1 MDIKVNEHRSG
12 SGSMCEF
19 PQRDVQMPSK
29 ARRRGHDEGS
39 IYQRESDG
47 RWVAVVD
54 AGYINGKR
62 RRFTGYGRTRK
73 EATAH
78 PPDLRRRAK
87 LAQQETASIKTVR
100 EFFTYWMAT
109 KVKID
114 KAPKTVESYQGLVDN
129 HILPVIG
136 SKRLAMLNRADIQ
149 RMLDAVAAKEKIG
162 PRSVEN
168 VRDVALNALN
178 DAIAWRMIDEN
189 PAKYTAIAK
198 VPESEQGAITVEEA
212 RRLFNQVKDDRF
224 EALYI
229 IAATYGLRRGECLGL
244 RWEDIDTEANVMRV
258 RQQVVVVNN
267 APMVTPLKTKK
278 SKRDLPLL
286 EDIAAALERRR
297 DRQDVERLLAGDVWQ
312 ERGLIF
318 SSTVGTPYQ
327 PANLHKRWHAHLKG
341 AGLNPVPFHSLRHTA
356 ASFLVTLNVHPR
368 ISMEMLGHTN
378 IQTTMQIY
386 SHAQSVDMRK
396 AMESVEHV
404 LRRASESDS

>member
-1 MDIKVNEHRSG
+1 MVGGEV
-12 SGSMCEF
+12 
-19 PQRDVQMPSK
+19 PQKDVQMPSK
-29 ARRRGHDEGS
+29 ARRRGHSEGS

-62 RRFTGYGRTRK
+62 RRFTGYGETRK

-78 PPDLRRRAK
+78 LPDLKRRAK
-87 LAQQETASIKTVR
+87 LAQQETASVKTVK

-114 KAPKTVESYQGLVDN
+114 KAPKTVESYQGVIDN

-136 SKRLAMLNRADIQ
+136 SKRLAMLERADMQ
-149 RMLDAVAAKEKIG
+149 RLLDAVAAKEKIG

-168 VRDVALNALN
+168 VRDVTLNAFN

-189 PAKYTAIAK
+189 PAKYTTIAK
-198 VPESEQGAITVEEA
+198 VPESERGAITVEEA
-212 RRLFNQVKDDRF
+212 KRLFNQVKDDRF

-244 RWEDIDTEANVMRV
+244 RWEDIDTGANVIRV

-267 APMVTPLKTKK
+267 APLVTPLKTKG

-286 EDIAAALERRR
+286 GDIAAALDRRR
-297 DRQDVERLLAGDVWQ
+297 DRQAVERLIAADQWR
-312 ERGLIF
+312 EHDLIF

-327 PANLHKRWHAHLKG
+327 PANLHKRWHAHLKR
-341 AGLNPVPFHSLRHTA
+341 AGLDPVPFHSLRHTA
-356 ASFLVTLNVHPR
+356 ASFLVALNVHPR
-368 ISMEMLGHTN
+368 IAMEMLGHTN

-386 SHAQSVDMRK
+386 SHAQSDDMRR

-404 LRRASESDS
+404 LRQTSVSDS